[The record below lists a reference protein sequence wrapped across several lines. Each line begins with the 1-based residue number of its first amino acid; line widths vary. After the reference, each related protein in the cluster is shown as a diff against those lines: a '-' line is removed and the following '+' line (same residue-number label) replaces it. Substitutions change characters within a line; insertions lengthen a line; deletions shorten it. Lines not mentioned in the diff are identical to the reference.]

1 MPQYRVI
8 LMPKYATNLSFVN
21 AKVKQSALCY
31 TCCKTIIIIH
41 TCIQSYWWYPY
52 ILPAWIHAD
61 SQTSTDIVPLTIA
74 SFFSDLWT
82 KKSFITPI
90 NNYHLHTRVY
100 TSRKL
105 KTRYI
110 LSLWNLFYE
119 MNLKCMQWMKYLYV
133 INYLYMKHES
143 FTLRQPLT
151 IIEIDYNVT

>member
-74 SFFSDLWT
+74 SFFFRFMNEEIFYYSNKQLPFTYTCLYIAKT
-82 KKSFITPI
+82 KDKIYFIPLKSLLRNESSMHAVNEIPLRNKLFIYETRKFHFTP
-90 NNYHLHTRVY
+90 T
-100 TSRKL
+100 
-105 KTRYI
+105 
-110 LSLWNLFYE
+110 
-119 MNLKCMQWMKYLYV
+119 
-133 INYLYMKHES
+133 INYYRNRL
-143 FTLRQPLT
+143 
-151 IIEIDYNVT
+151 